1 MFDASSATFTV
12 RVVSQVAGIS
22 WVCHPCQ
29 RGESLI
35 SVALRQPVNA
45 ETMPPAL
52 YVRSIDP
59 FTTRR
64 FNPWI
69 TISYCDGI

>member
-1 MFDASSATFTV
+1 MFDASSATFTI
-12 RVVSQVAGIS
+12 RVIPQVDVIS
-22 WVCHPCQ
+22 WVYHPCQ
-29 RGESLI
+29 REESLI

-45 ETMPPAL
+45 ETMPLAP

-64 FNPWI
+64 FKPWI